1 MFTGIVEEV
10 GKVREVSQGTL
21 TVEAE
26 QVLADTQVGDSIS
39 VDGACLTV
47 VKLGRDFFSVNV
59 VPETLAKTHLGSLHP
74 GDLVNL
80 ERALTL
86 AARIGGHLV
95 QGHVEG
101 LGTVA
106 NIAQQ
111 GEALVMDI
119 QAPRELHR
127 YIVRK
132 GFVAVDGVSLTVVDC
147 HSDNFRVS
155 IIPFTLSHTNLGRRR
170 VGQTVNLETDII
182 ARYLES
188 LLKEDKQDITWE
200 SLSEHGFLESPPR

>member
-188 LLKEDKQDITWE
+188 LLKEDKQDITWG
-200 SLSEHGFLESPPR
+200 SLSEHGVLESPPR